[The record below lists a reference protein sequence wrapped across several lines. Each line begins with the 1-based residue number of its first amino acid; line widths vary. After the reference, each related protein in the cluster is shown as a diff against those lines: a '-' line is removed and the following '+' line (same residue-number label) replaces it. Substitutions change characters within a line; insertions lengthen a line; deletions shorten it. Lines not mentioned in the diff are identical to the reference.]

1 MNENKQI
8 CQSLRKEFSKSGW
21 ALLIYYGIMNAAV
34 AAVAFVS
41 VIAVVVGSVMD
52 PNASLF
58 FVMQQLE
65 EAILGN
71 GWGYLLAIVIGSV
84 AMVVWKKKEF
94 CFKTIWK
101 PGKPLNM
108 KDFFCILAIFV
119 SGQALAQLLTPLLE
133 WIFGLMGISLNDF
146 IDSASTSTDTFSMFL
161 YVCLFAPVSEEILFR
176 GLIMRS
182 LEPYGKKFA
191 ILASAF
197 LFGIFHCNIVQSPYA
212 FAVGLVLGY
221 VAMEHSMLW
230 SMVLHMINNLLLADT
245 MPRLMQNLPLLAQE
259 LIFAVVI
266 WGCAIAAI
274 VLLIVRRKEVS
285 AYLKQGKMHP
295 LCLKS
300 FLTAPGILALTGVL
314 LANIVLTIV
323 LEVL

>member
-1 MNENKQI
+1 MMVCGQ
-8 CQSLRKEFSKSGW
+8 
-21 ALLIYYGIMNAAV
+21 LIFQVMATIQELILNLFGLSAV
-34 AAVAFVS
+34 AA
-41 VIAVVVGSVMD
+41 
-52 PNASLF
+52 
-58 FVMQQLE
+58 LE
-65 EAILGN
+65 
-71 GWGYLLAIVIGSV
+71 
-84 AMVVWKKKEF
+84 
-94 CFKTIWK
+94 
-101 PGKPLNM
+101 
-108 KDFFCILAIFV
+108 
-119 SGQALAQLLTPLLE
+119 
-133 WIFGLMGISLNDF
+133 
-146 IDSASTSTDTFSMFL
+146 SATLQIDTFSLFL
-161 YVCLFAPVSEEILFR
+161 YAGILGPIAEEVLFR

-221 VAMEHSMLW
+221 VAMEHSLLW
-230 SMVLHMINNLLLADT
+230 AMVLHMINNLLLADS

-259 LIFAVVI
+259 IIFAVVI

-300 FLTAPGILALTGVL
+300 FLTAPGILVLTGVL
-314 LANIVLTIV
+314 IANIVLTIV
-323 LEVL
+323 LQAL